1 MECII
6 CLTDGS
12 EPLQENRT
20 CPCKYKRHNSCWID
34 YVHSVTVVKCPMCR
48 HDLSQPLPKT
58 PLIQGSVQPVTR
70 QEFTEIQRNSPGQSI
85 TYEEFVEIVRVA
97 TEVHEAQ
104 GQEQIQREEA
114 QREKQKCKKVAGIL
128 VCSAILCS
136 VFLILFKFL

>member
-20 CPCKYKRHNSCWID
+20 CPCKYKRHTSCWID
-34 YVHSVTVVKCPMCR
+34 YVHSVSVVKCPMCR
-48 HDLSQPLPKT
+48 HDLSQPLPVPKT
-58 PLIQGSVQPVTR
+58 PPVTR
-70 QEFTEIQRNSPGQSI
+70 QEFTEIRRNSPGQSI
-85 TYEEFVEIVRVA
+85 SYEEFVEIVRVA

-104 GQEQIQREEA
+104 TQEQLQREET
-114 QREKQKCKKVAGIL
+114 QREKQKCKKIAGIL

-136 VFLILFKFL
+136 VFFVLFKLF